1 MQHTNVIRTC
11 LSLNV
16 AHFEVGNSP
25 DDVDADVEEGHEET
39 KTYEETE
46 LDGVDECSARRS

>member
-1 MQHTNVIRTC
+1 MRHTKVIRTGI
-11 LSLNV
+11 SPNV
-16 AHFEVGNSP
+16 AHSGADNSP